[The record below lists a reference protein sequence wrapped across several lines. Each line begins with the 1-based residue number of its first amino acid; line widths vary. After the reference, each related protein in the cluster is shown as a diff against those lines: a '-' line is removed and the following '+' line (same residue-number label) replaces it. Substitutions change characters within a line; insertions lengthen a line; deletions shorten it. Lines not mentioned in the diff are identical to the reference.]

1 MKASTGPCRCRFG
14 VVPAVSDIC
23 GMAMTTESSS
33 SRCSSFRSVA
43 SSERTKHDAS
53 QIQIALIVRQRILIR
68 LALAICFVQIL
79 MRYFGIPLGAINLID
94 KRSLTERDICTKYIL
109 PAVKRAGWDEMAQV
123 REEVYFTKGRIIVR
137 GKLVTR
143 GKAKKADFV
152 LYYKPNIPIALIEA
166 KDNSHG
172 IGDGMQQALDY
183 AETLNIPFVF
193 SSNGD
198 GFVLHDRTGASSP
211 RESNLGLDAFPSPAD
226 LWARLRAWKGLDGES
241 EEVVLQDYHDD
252 GSGKEPRYYQ
262 VNAVNA
268 AIEAIAKGRDRV
280 LLVMATGTGK
290 TYTAFQII
298 WRLWKA
304 GRKKRILFLADRN
317 VLIDQTMVNDFRPFG
332 AAMAK
337 LSTNAKTIE
346 RQDGTSIDLT
356 LALDR
361 KRRIDTAFEI
371 YLGLYQ
377 AITGPEERQKLFREF
392 SPDFF
397 DLIVIDEC
405 HRGSAAEDSAW
416 REILTYFNTATQI
429 GMTATPKETAYAS
442 NTDYFGE
449 PVLTYS
455 LRQGISDGFLAPY
468 KVIKV
473 HIDRDV
479 EGYRPVLGQLD
490 RDGDEVED
498 RIYNAKDFDRTIVLD
513 DRTVLTAKK
522 ITEFLKE
529 SGDRFQKTIVF
540 CVDEE
545 HAARM
550 RQALVNE
557 NADLVAEN
565 QRYVMRITGSDKAGQ
580 DQLGNFIDPESK
592 WPVLVTTSRLLSTGV
607 DAQTCRLI
615 VLDRAVGSMTEFK
628 QIVGRGTRVHED
640 TKKFYFTLIDFRG
653 ATSHFADPDFDGD
666 PVQIYEPGEVDS
678 MAPPDVPE
686 VGFGESGQ
694 SDYSPGDDETI
705 VDQPG
710 LPLPPGDPVRK
721 IYVDGVGARIL
732 AERVEYLDENGKLVT
747 ESLRDFTKTALQKRF
762 ASLDDFLK
770 RWKGAERKQ
779 AVIEELEAEGL
790 PLDVVA
796 EELGKDL
803 DPFDLICH
811 VAFDK
816 KPLTRRE
823 RAENVKKHDVFTK
836 YGPQAR
842 AVLDALLEKYRDE
855 GVLNFDDANVLRITP
870 FTAMGSVLQLVKA
883 FGGKEGFEKAV
894 HALQDALYQDA
905 V

>member
-1 MKASTGPCRCRFG
+1 LPAPTAPVAKHVHPIAVRAVEAAGPAFARPGRKMKKAAHET
-14 VVPAVSDIC
+14 V
-23 GMAMTTESSS
+23 ESGG
-33 SRCSSFRSVA
+33 R
-43 SSERTKHDAS
+43 
-53 QIQIALIVRQRILIR
+53 LI
-68 LALAICFVQIL
+68 F
-79 MRYFGIPLGAINLID
+79 MD
-94 KRSLTERDICTKYIL
+94 KSALTERDICTKFIL
-109 PAVKRAGWDEMAQV
+109 PAVKRAGWDEMVQV
-123 REEVYFTKGRIIVR
+123 LEEVYFTKGRIIVR

-166 KDNSHG
+166 KDNNHSV
-172 IGDGMQQALDY
+172 GDGMQQGLDY
-183 AETLNIPFVF
+183 ATTLDIPFVF

-198 GFVLHDRTGASSP
+198 GFVFHDRTGQSATI
-211 RESNLGLDAFPSPAD
+211 ESNLGLDAFPSPAD
-226 LWARLRAWKGLDGES
+226 LWARYRAWKGFDPEA
-241 EEVVLQDYHDD
+241 EQIVLQDYFDD
-252 GSGKEPRYYQ
+252 GSGKAPRYYQ

-268 AIEAIAKGRDRV
+268 AIEAIAKGRERV

-346 RQDGTSIDLT
+346 RQDGTKEDLT
-356 LALDR
+356 LALDK
-361 KRRIDTAFEI
+361 KRRIDTAFEV

-377 AITGPEERQKLFREF
+377 AITGPEERQKLYREF
-392 SPDFF
+392 SAGFF

-416 REILTYFNTATQI
+416 REILEYFSSATQI
-429 GMTATPKETAYAS
+429 GMTATPKETEYVS
-442 NTDYFGE
+442 NTEYFGE
-449 PVLTYS
+449 PIFTYS

-479 EGYRPVLGQLD
+479 EGYRPELGQLD
-490 RDGDEVED
+490 RDGNEVED
-498 RIYNAKDFDRTIVLD
+498 RIYNAKDFDRTLVLD

-529 SGDRFQKTIVF
+529 SGDRYQKTIVF
-540 CVDEE
+540 CVDQE

-565 QRYVMRITGSDKAGQ
+565 QRYVMRITGGDKEGQ

-592 WPVLVTTSRLLSTGV
+592 YPVLVTTSRLLSTGV

-615 VLDRAVGSMTEFK
+615 VLDREVHSMTEFK
-628 QIVGRGTRVHED
+628 QILGRGTRVHED
-640 TKKFYFTLIDFRG
+640 TKKFFFTLIDFRG
-653 ATSHFADPDFDGD
+653 ATAHFADPDFDGD
-666 PVQIYEPGEVDS
+666 PVQIYEPGEGDPIT
-678 MAPPDVPE
+678 PPDNALPM
-686 VGFGESGQ
+686 GDNAIPLTPGE
-694 SDYSPGDDETI
+694 DETV
-705 VDQPG
+705 VDQPD
-710 LPLPPGDPVRK
+710 LPLPPGGPIRK

-747 ESLRDFTKTALQKRF
+747 ETLRDFTKTALKKRF

-770 RWKGAERKQ
+770 RWKSAERKQ
-779 AVIEELEAEGL
+779 AIVEELEVEGL
-790 PLDVVA
+790 ALEAIAD
-796 EELGKDL
+796 ELGKNL

-823 RAENVKKHDVFTK
+823 RAENVKKRDVFTK

-855 GVLNFDDANVLRITP
+855 GVLNLDDANVLKVTP
-870 FTAMGSVLQLVKA
+870 FTAMGSVLQLINA

-894 HALQDALYQDA
+894 HEMQDALYQETA
-905 V
+905 